1 MQSLGAVC
9 KRLHGVLAA
18 PGDNEELWGDITI
31 RIGGPR
37 RSSWPTKDDLDVII
51 PWLVQR
57 AAGALSIRSSP
68 HACAMHEACNHLLQ
82 HLRSMRWGSL

>member
-9 KRLHGVLAA
+9 KRLHDVLEE
-18 PGDNEELWGDITI
+18 PGDNQNLWGDITI

-37 RSSWPTKDDLDVII
+37 RSSWPTKEDLNVMI

-57 AAGALSIRSSP
+57 AAGAPQTCSGPR
-68 HACAMHEACNHLLQ
+68 A
-82 HLRSMRWGSL
+82 LRIA